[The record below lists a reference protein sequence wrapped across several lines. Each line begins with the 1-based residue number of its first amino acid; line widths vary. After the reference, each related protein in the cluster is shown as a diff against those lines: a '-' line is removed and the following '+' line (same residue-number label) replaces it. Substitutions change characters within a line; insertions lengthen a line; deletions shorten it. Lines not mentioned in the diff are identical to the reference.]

1 MTPWRKYVSRQPPS
15 RLQMLL
21 PDTRDYGATCPSKI
35 SENTA
40 ERYER
45 SAMWFSIKR
54 RGGSVL
60 LHQRRNRP
68 VLIRDWSTTMDG
80 ITATI
85 WASRS
90 MNNPVA
96 GHAGMASVAAR

>member
-1 MTPWRKYVSRQPPS
+1 MTPWMNYVSRHPP
-15 RLQMLL
+15 RRPQMLL
-21 PDTRDYGATCPSKI
+21 PDTCDYGATCPSKI
-35 SENTA
+35 SGNIA
-40 ERYER
+40 DRPER

-60 LHQRRNRP
+60 LHQRHNRP
-68 VLIRDWSTTMDG
+68 VLIRDWSTPMDG

-85 WASRS
+85 WTSRS